1 MIYESVIQPVPLY
14 GAKLWTLRNKT
25 KRMLATTEMKILG
38 RIKEITLLDRQK
50 NEDICASLKVNCIL
64 EKAQQALLRWY
75 GHLLRLKGENQV
87 RKTNLE
93 DGDQKKEAKNKTP

>member
-50 NEDICASLKVNCIL
+50 NEDICASLKVDYIL
-64 EKAQQALLRWY
+64 EKAQQTLLRWY